1 MVHIARKIYTLSYIY
16 IYNIQGFTKTFSKMY
31 PPILLRN
38 IICSILK
45 PRIIWINR
53 CVSIQFSPTYLS
65 WQSSLKSFRVTI
77 VYVSR
82 KETKFEKQPITQSEK
97 LLVSFSERSNH
108 RSIDLPFHQ
117 VFIFVWLTRL
127 FSPFVSEESRVP
139 RFYFSSFDNGGKTIR
154 HAGGIVARFYT
165 ICTHSSQSTMFT
177 L

>member
-1 MVHIARKIYTLSYIY
+1 MVHIARKFIHFPTYIY
-16 IYNIQGFTKTFSKMY
+16 IYDIQGFIKTFSKMY
-31 PPILLRN
+31 PPISLRN

-97 LLVSFSERSNH
+97 LLVSFSDRSL
-108 RSIDLPFHQ
+108 LPLSLHFCL
-117 VFIFVWLTRL
+117 INT
-127 FSPFVSEESRVP
+127 
-139 RFYFSSFDNGGKTIR
+139 SF
-154 HAGGIVARFYT
+154 
-165 ICTHSSQSTMFT
+165 FT
-177 L
+177 LRFRGIESSALLLFIIR

>member
-1 MVHIARKIYTLSYIY
+1 MVHIARKFIHFPTYIY

-31 PPILLRN
+31 PPISLRN

-97 LLVSFSERSNH
+97 LLVSFSDRSL
-108 RSIDLPFHQ
+108 LPLSLHFCLINT
-117 VFIFVWLTRL
+117 F
-127 FSPFVSEESRVP
+127 
-139 RFYFSSFDNGGKTIR
+139 
-154 HAGGIVARFYT
+154 
-165 ICTHSSQSTMFT
+165 FT
-177 L
+177 LRFRGIESFALLLFIIR

>member
-1 MVHIARKIYTLSYIY
+1 MIHIARKIYTLSYIY

-31 PPILLRN
+31 PPISLRN

-97 LLVSFSERSNH
+97 LLVSFSDRSL
-108 RSIDLPFHQ
+108 LPLSLHFCL
-117 VFIFVWLTRL
+117 INT
-127 FSPFVSEESRVP
+127 
-139 RFYFSSFDNGGKTIR
+139 SF
-154 HAGGIVARFYT
+154 
-165 ICTHSSQSTMFT
+165 FT
-177 L
+177 LRFRGIESSALLLFIIR

>member
-1 MVHIARKIYTLSYIY
+1 MNYDQIDGSYCKKIYTLSYIY
-16 IYNIQGFTKTFSKMY
+16 IYIYDIQGFTKTFSKMY
-31 PPILLRN
+31 PPISLRN

-117 VFIFVWLTRL
+117 AFIFV
-127 FSPFVSEESRVP
+127 
-139 RFYFSSFDNGGKTIR
+139 
-154 HAGGIVARFYT
+154 
-165 ICTHSSQSTMFT
+165 
-177 L
+177 

>member
-1 MVHIARKIYTLSYIY
+1 MVHIARKFIHFPTYIY
-16 IYNIQGFTKTFSKMY
+16 IYDIQGFTKTFSKMY
-31 PPILLRN
+31 PPISLRN

-97 LLVSFSERSNH
+97 LLVSFSDRSL
-108 RSIDLPFHQ
+108 LPLSLHFCL
-117 VFIFVWLTRL
+117 INT
-127 FSPFVSEESRVP
+127 
-139 RFYFSSFDNGGKTIR
+139 SF
-154 HAGGIVARFYT
+154 
-165 ICTHSSQSTMFT
+165 FT
-177 L
+177 LRFRGIESSALLLFIIR

>member
-1 MVHIARKIYTLSYIY
+1 MNYDQIDGSYCKKIYTLSYIY

-31 PPILLRN
+31 PPISLRN

-97 LLVSFSERSNH
+97 LLVSFSDRSL
-108 RSIDLPFHQ
+108 LPLSLHFCL
-117 VFIFVWLTRL
+117 INT
-127 FSPFVSEESRVP
+127 
-139 RFYFSSFDNGGKTIR
+139 SF
-154 HAGGIVARFYT
+154 
-165 ICTHSSQSTMFT
+165 FT
-177 L
+177 LRFRGIESFALLLFIIR

>member
-1 MVHIARKIYTLSYIY
+1 MVHIARKFIHFPTYIY

-31 PPILLRN
+31 PPISLRN

-45 PRIIWINR
+45 PRIWINHY
-53 CVSIQFSPTYLS
+53 VSIQFSPTYLS

-97 LLVSFSERSNH
+97 LLVSFSDRSLLPLSLHFCLINTSFFTPFPRNREFRASTFH
-108 RSIDLPFHQ
+108 HSIMA
-117 VFIFVWLTRL
+117 
-127 FSPFVSEESRVP
+127 
-139 RFYFSSFDNGGKTIR
+139 GKS
-154 HAGGIVARFYT
+154 HASGIVARFYT

>member
-1 MVHIARKIYTLSYIY
+1 MVHIARKIYTLSYIHIY

-31 PPILLRN
+31 PPISLRN

-65 WQSSLKSFRVTI
+65 WQSSLKLFRVTI

-97 LLVSFSERSNH
+97 LLVSFSDRSL
-108 RSIDLPFHQ
+108 LPLSLHFCL
-117 VFIFVWLTRL
+117 INT
-127 FSPFVSEESRVP
+127 
-139 RFYFSSFDNGGKTIR
+139 SF
-154 HAGGIVARFYT
+154 
-165 ICTHSSQSTMFT
+165 FT
-177 L
+177 LRFRGIESSALLLFIIR

>member
-1 MVHIARKIYTLSYIY
+1 MNYDQIDGSYCKKNLYTFLHTYIY
-16 IYNIQGFTKTFSKMY
+16 IRYTRLHQNVFQNVSSN
-31 PPILLRN
+31 LVN

-97 LLVSFSERSNH
+97 LLVSFSDRSL
-108 RSIDLPFHQ
+108 LPLSLHFCL
-117 VFIFVWLTRL
+117 INT
-127 FSPFVSEESRVP
+127 
-139 RFYFSSFDNGGKTIR
+139 SF
-154 HAGGIVARFYT
+154 
-165 ICTHSSQSTMFT
+165 FT
-177 L
+177 LRFRGIESSALLLFIIR

>member
-1 MVHIARKIYTLSYIY
+1 MNYDQIDGSYCKKNLYTFLYIY

-31 PPILLRN
+31 PPISLRN

-97 LLVSFSERSNH
+97 LLVSFSDRSL
-108 RSIDLPFHQ
+108 LPLSLHFCL
-117 VFIFVWLTRL
+117 INT
-127 FSPFVSEESRVP
+127 
-139 RFYFSSFDNGGKTIR
+139 SF
-154 HAGGIVARFYT
+154 
-165 ICTHSSQSTMFT
+165 FT
-177 L
+177 LRFRGIESSALLLFIIR